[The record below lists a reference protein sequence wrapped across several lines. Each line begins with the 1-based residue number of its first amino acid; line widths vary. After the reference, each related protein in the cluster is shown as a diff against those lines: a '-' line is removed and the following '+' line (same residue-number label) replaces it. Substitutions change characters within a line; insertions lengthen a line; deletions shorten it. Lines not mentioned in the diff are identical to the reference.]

1 VVVEPPDRGGRLGE
15 RLQRL
20 GDPLVVVGTE
30 VTDEQVHVV
39 VGVREHAFERR
50 VDGVRPGGDQP
61 DRRLRVGVLGGVVL
75 AITVVGLALTV
86 AEPRRDGRLEVRGVE
101 RGVVRLSDHRRA
113 GEPVGVAVGDHDRL
127 APLDDLFRSRLGAL
141 VVQRVRVEKPFP
153 GSRVYRERGYP
164 PRR

>member
-1 VVVEPPDRGGRLGE
+1 VVSRHDRQLGPPVVEVVIERAERHVGGTLLVGLADDEVDAEVADGGGGRRLVPLVVVEPPDRGGRLGE

-75 AITVVGLALTV
+75 AITVVGLAL
-86 AEPRRDGRLEVRGVE
+86 RR
-101 RGVVRLSDHRRA
+101 RRA
-113 GEPVGVAVGDHDRL
+113 
-127 APLDDLFRSRLGAL
+127 AP
-141 VVQRVRVEKPFP
+141 
-153 GSRVYRERGYP
+153 
-164 PRR
+164 